1 MAAVLVTSLPA
12 GFDSEQCKILFSN
25 FGKINQC
32 VVSPSNVPGESGFY
46 MALMSFESPDEAR
59 FAVDTLD
66 GQQVMGF
73 PAPLHAKLVGP
84 DGQPSS
90 SYGPMGK
97 GSSSTAAGPYGGGKG
112 KGRPKNSMTAMTP
125 EEIAEAMQ
133 KGMSR
138 AKPGC
143 YKTSMCKHFE
153 ATGFC
158 QAGFECTY
166 AHSNEELQAGI
177 AAIDPSTLKGYKM
190 KLCQFWQETGTCHKG
205 AACKWAH
212 GIQDMRAPPNVQQ
225 PVDAQSLQAA
235 AAAQQ
240 AQLMSSPQAQMAAQQ
255 QAQMAAM
262 GAMGAMGGIPGMPG
276 MGATMG
282 MPAMG
287 SMGGMAIID
296 PMALQAQNYMAGL
309 LPAADDGVARPGE
322 VRYSNAE
329 DANKAVKK
337 LQGQILHGWPM
348 EIRPDPMSQDGT
360 KLIVENLAPT
370 VTWQALKDVF
380 KTIGRVEFAGREG
393 SK

>member
-190 KLCQFWQETGTCHKG
+190 KLCQFWLDTGTCHRG
-205 AACKWAH
+205 LGCTWAH
-212 GIQDMRAPPNVQQ
+212 GIQDMRAQPQLQQQQ
-225 PVDAQSLQAA
+225 PVMDPQGLQAA
-235 AAAQQ
+235 AAAQ
-240 AQLMSSPQAQMAAQQ
+240 MMMP
-255 QAQMAAM
+255 
-262 GAMGAMGGIPGMPG
+262 GAMGVMGIM
-276 MGATMG
+276 
-282 MPAMG
+282 
-287 SMGGMAIID
+287 D

-309 LPAADDGVARPGE
+309 MPAADDGISRPGE

-329 DANKAVKK
+329 HANTAIKK
-337 LQGQILHGWPM
+337 LNGQILHGWPM

-370 VTWQALKDVF
+370 VNWQALKDAF
-380 KTIGRVEFAGREG
+380 KTIGKVEFASREER
-393 SK
+393 K